1 MYDEYHGGMTLSES
15 EQIIWVV
22 VIYKRFILK
31 LFYFSVNILK
41 IGEFG
46 LVNQEKPCSFAQ
58 N

>member
-1 MYDEYHGGMTLSES
+1 MSWGMTLSES

-46 LVNQEKPCSFAQ
+46 LVNQEKLCSFAQ